1 MCSMIEEPT
10 AGELLDERLNTLS
23 SGLYA
28 LARFLRVSF
37 DDRKPSNP
45 CMCKA
50 GVLHAVDC
58 CTQHVHLAPA
68 HHKDIVAGVAWMPA
82 CMLSAEMQRA
92 LCMLLYR
99 KLRRD
104 VLTFRTE
111 PHWL

>member
-1 MCSMIEEPT
+1 MYSMQGEHT

-50 GVLHAVDC
+50 GVLHAVEC
-58 CTQHVHLAPA
+58 CSQHVHLAPA
-68 HHKDIVAGVAWMPA
+68 HHENIVAGAA
-82 CMLSAEMQRA
+82 
-92 LCMLLYR
+92 
-99 KLRRD
+99 
-104 VLTFRTE
+104 
-111 PHWL
+111 